1 MATELQVRLTGLSAP
16 GQFVD
21 WARPFAD
28 LESCWNSCASPE
40 FLLWLAARACTTT
53 EERRAVV
60 SCLAELTRCAERGRQ
75 HANPPVE
82 RAACAA
88 ETWIRAGASL
98 DDLLAAERD
107 ALDAAERAALVA
119 AAEGTRARMLY
130 RSVPRGRHASFGTNR
145 VLGALADWRKADQA
159 QRLALAAAG
168 TARAAAEAAR
178 ADALHS
184 PGSWEARVSESAA
197 YVVSALAHSQPTGR
211 GDKAARKAARLIR
224 RRLPCPR
231 LD

>member
-16 GQFVD
+16 GQLID
-21 WARPFAD
+21 WAQPFAD

-40 FLLWLAARACTTT
+40 FLLWLAARACTTI

-60 SCLAELTRCAERGRQ
+60 SCLTELTRCAERRRQ

-82 RAACAA
+82 RAASAA
-88 ETWIRAGASL
+88 ETWVRTGASL
-98 DDLLAAERD
+98 DELLAAERD
-107 ALDAAERAALVA
+107 ALDAAERAAVVA
-119 AAEGTRARMLY
+119 AAEGTRARMLV
-130 RSVPRGRHASFGTNR
+130 RSAPRGRHASFSTSR
-145 VLGALADWRKADQA
+145 ALGALADWREADQA
-159 QRLALAAAG
+159 RRLALAAVG
-168 TARAAAEAAR
+168 TARATVEAAR
-178 ADALHS
+178 ADADHS
-184 PGSWEARVSESAA
+184 PGCWEARVSESAA

>member
-75 HANPPVE
+75 RANPPVE
-82 RAACAA
+82 RAASAA
-88 ETWIRAGASL
+88 ETWIRSGASL
-98 DDLLAAERD
+98 DDLLAAEDRSRVGAFRFRGENGVFQRPKMPD
-107 ALDAAERAALVA
+107 RRTPEQLAELPA
-119 AAEGTRARMLY
+119 GTDKLQQFR
-130 RSVPRGRHASFGTNR
+130 
-145 VLGALADWRKADQA
+145 ALAKAIQTSSSIMITTG
-159 QRLALAAAG
+159 AASPV
-168 TARAAAEAAR
+168 ARF
-178 ADALHS
+178 
-184 PGSWEARVSESAA
+184 WENREEEKQC
-197 YVVSALAHSQPTGR
+197 AHWFIPHLMR
-211 GDKAARKAARLIR
+211 
-224 RRLPCPR
+224 
-231 LD
+231 

>member
-1 MATELQVRLTGLSAP
+1 LKLVTVPTTGRVTA
-16 GQFVD
+16 
-21 WARPFAD
+21 
-28 LESCWNSCASPE
+28 
-40 FLLWLAARACTTT
+40 
-53 EERRAVV
+53 
-60 SCLAELTRCAERGRQ
+60 
-75 HANPPVE
+75 PVE
-82 RAACAA
+82 
-88 ETWIRAGASL
+88 TIR
-98 DDLLAAERD
+98 
-107 ALDAAERAALVA
+107 
-119 AAEGTRARMLY
+119 
-130 RSVPRGRHASFGTNR
+130 
-145 VLGALADWRKADQA
+145 RKADQA